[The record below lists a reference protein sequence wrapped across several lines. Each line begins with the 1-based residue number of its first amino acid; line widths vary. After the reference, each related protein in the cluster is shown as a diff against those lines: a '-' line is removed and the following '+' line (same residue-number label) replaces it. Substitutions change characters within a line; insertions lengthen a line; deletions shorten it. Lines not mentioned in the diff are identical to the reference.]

1 MNSNSRCNRADSAV
15 RMQPRRSIDI
25 RPAWPEEI
33 QRLRHFLPGAFL
45 ADADPFT
52 CVAVQ
57 GRVERFVGA
66 ATLR

>member
-1 MNSNSRCNRADSAV
+1 
-15 RMQPRRSIDI
+15 MQPRRSIDI